1 MNINM
6 NMFELASRMKLRFP
20 YKGVVSVEDLW
31 DLSVQELDRLYKG
44 VNAKLKA
51 EKEDSLLGPK
61 EKSATD
67 LELQVAIIRHIVD
80 VKLNEMAIRKAEV
93 ERAGKKQKI
102 LAIMSEKQ
110 DMDLKAKSLD
120 ELTKMLEDL

>member
-1 MNINM
+1 MDTNI
-6 NMFELASRMKLRFP
+6 NMFELAARMKLRFP
-20 YKGVVSVEDLW
+20 YRGLISVEDLW
-31 DLSVQELDRLYKG
+31 DLSVQELDKVFKVL
-44 VNAKLKA
+44 NAKLKT

-61 EKSATD
+61 EKATSD
-67 LELQVAIIRHIVD
+67 LELQVAIIKYIVN
-80 VKLNEMAIRKAEV
+80 VKLNEMAVRTMKAEK
-93 ERAGKKQKI
+93 AAKKQKI

>member
-1 MNINM
+1 MED
-6 NMFELASRMKLRFP
+6 MFVLASRMKLRFP
-20 YKGVVSVEDLW
+20 YKGIVSVEDLW
-31 DLSVQELDRLYKG
+31 DLPVQELDRIFKAL
-44 VNAKLKA
+44 NAKLKT

-67 LELQVAIIRHIVD
+67 LELQVAIIRYIVG